1 MPQPI
6 PKKILAKKPELA
18 LKPFNTLLV
27 DGNNLLEVSYAGGVK
42 LNSREENYA
51 GVLNFFI
58 KLKVMLKSYDFQ
70 YVYVFWDGIKSGQ
83 LRYNYY
89 PAYKANRGKMYED
102 EGLCEYTK
110 LQNEYCRRV
119 IEHSRKKRMNRS
131 PEQLSEEEKKDLDFK
146 RQKGIIMACLEELF
160 IRQYEDEKAEGDD
173 LIGYYVK
180 NKKENE
186 RIVIMSGDRDLT
198 QLISPSVIIYLPVE
212 KKFINQSNAVSI
224 LGYKS
229 ENVLLKKI
237 LCGDASDNIKGI
249 KGLGETTLMKNFPI
263 LKEKAVDL
271 DEILGMA
278 KKMVTERVSEKK
290 KPLKWQENMLNRVTD
305 GPQGE
310 KVYEINRKIIDL
322 SNPLMTDEA
331 REAMDSM
338 MYAVIDPDG
347 RGFDN
352 LYKIIC
358 DNGIDDLKDDDKFSS
373 FFIEFNFLVE
383 KEKKRFSQQKS

>member
-1 MPQPI
+1 MSQPI

-42 LNSREENYA
+42 LNSRDENYA

-198 QLISPSVIIYLPVE
+198 QLISPTVIIYLPVE
-212 KKFINQSNAVSI
+212 KKFVNQSNAVSI

-237 LCGDASDNIKGI
+237 LCGDVSDNIKGI

-278 KKMVTERVSEKK
+278 KKMVSERVSEKK

-310 KVYEINRKIIDL
+310 NVYEINRKIIDL
-322 SNPLMTDEA
+322 SNPLMTEEA
-331 REAMDSM
+331 KEAMDSM
-338 MYAVIDPDG
+338 MYAAIDPDD

-373 FFIEFNFLVE
+373 FFMEFNFLVE
-383 KEKKRFSQQKS
+383 KEKKRFSKQKS